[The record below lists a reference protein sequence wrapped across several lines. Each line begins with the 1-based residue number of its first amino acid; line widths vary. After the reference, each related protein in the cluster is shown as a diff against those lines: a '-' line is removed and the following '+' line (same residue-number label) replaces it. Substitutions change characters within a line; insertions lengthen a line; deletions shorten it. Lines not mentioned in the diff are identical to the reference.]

1 MRLLLCNTGKG
12 SMSVMGFSVH
22 AASFALQSQLRN
34 AAVSLSIASVLAF
47 PGIAPAAEPTDPA
60 KQGTEASLER
70 SAMRALTYKVGTFLT
85 NTVAYSVTTGDMMQG
100 LALSSVL
107 TAYSSVSYVLTDYF
121 WDSAYPQMHAGDAP
135 AEVLKESAERTTWKF
150 MTYKVVNLPAL
161 MAVSYYA
168 TGTASGALGLASG
181 LSLAKAGWF
190 YANTMLWDYYSPPPS
205 KPEQPKPM
213 RPAPTLPMADAARL
227 HAAK

>member
-1 MRLLLCNTGKG
+1 
-12 SMSVMGFSVH
+12 MGLPVR
-22 AASFALQSQLRN
+22 AASFALPSRLRN
-34 AAVSLSIASVLAF
+34 VAVTLSVASVLVF
-47 PGIAPAAEPTDPA
+47 PGIAFPEMALAAEPA
-60 KQGTEASLER
+60 QQATEASLER

-100 LALSSVL
+100 LALSSAL

-121 WDSAYPQMHAGDAP
+121 WDTSYPQMHAGDAP

-190 YANTMLWDYYSPPPS
+190 YANTMIWDYYSPPPS
-205 KPEQPKPM
+205 KPVPSKP
-213 RPAPTLPMADAARL
+213 ALPVADAVTLQAS
-227 HAAK
+227 K

>member
-1 MRLLLCNTGKG
+1 
-12 SMSVMGFSVH
+12 MGLPVR
-22 AASFALQSQLRN
+22 AASFALPARLRN
-34 AAVSLSIASVLAF
+34 VALSLSVASALAV
-47 PGIAPAAEPTDPA
+47 PGIVLAAEPA
-60 KQGTEASLER
+60 QQGTEASLER

-85 NTVAYSVTTGDMMQG
+85 NMVAYSVTTGDMMQG
-100 LALSSVL
+100 LALSSAL

-190 YANTMLWDYYSPPPS
+190 YANTMLWDYYSPLPS
-205 KPEQPKPM
+205 KP
-213 RPAPTLPMADAARL
+213 ALPVADAAKL
-227 HAAK
+227 QAVK

>member
-1 MRLLLCNTGKG
+1 M
-12 SMSVMGFSVH
+12 
-22 AASFALQSQLRN
+22 
-34 AAVSLSIASVLAF
+34 
-47 PGIAPAAEPTDPA
+47 AAEPAP
-60 KQGTEASLER
+60 QGTEASLER

-85 NTVAYSVTTGDMMQG
+85 NTVAYSMTTGDMMQG
-100 LALSSVL
+100 LALSSAL

-161 MAVSYYA
+161 LGISYYA

-181 LSLAKAGWF
+181 LSLFKAGWF
-190 YANTMLWDYYSPPPS
+190 YANTMIWDYYSPPPS
-205 KPEQPKPM
+205 KPVPSKPV
-213 RPAPTLPMADAARL
+213 LPLAGTVMQQ
-227 HAAK
+227 AAK